1 MSITKISLLTLLLF
15 LGTKEIYAQSSVTP
29 ESALKS
35 YLNNKD
41 KSYQWKIK
49 DSFQLGTVK
58 GYNLLLTSQTW
69 RDIVWVHQ
77 LIILVPEKV
86 DHDNALLF
94 ITGGKV
100 KDGSPRWGSNN
111 DAFLWALS
119 DMVTDNKAVLAVLKQ
134 TPNQPLYG
142 ELVEDQ
148 LISYTLHNFKKDG
161 DYTWPLLFPMTKSA
175 IRAMDAVQEF
185 SKKELRQKISS
196 FVVSGASKRGW
207 TTWLTGASD
216 KRVAAIAPMVIDVL
230 NMPASL
236 EYQIEVWKEYSIQI
250 EDYVKLEIPQSVNTE
265 SGKAITTMVDPYS
278 YRKQLT
284 MPKML
289 FIGTNDEYWPVD
301 AVKKYFDDIPGDNF
315 IHYVPN
321 AGHGLG
327 NKRETLKALSAF
339 WGNTMKKGDRPLC
352 DWEVNQ
358 TDSGASLEV
367 TVTPDKLVGAYLW
380 YTDSRDRDFRD
391 EHWSFDHVEKGNT
404 NTINTSLAFPRAGY
418 RAFYLDLK
426 YEGPNGGKYTKS
438 TRMFVM
444 DDHQIFME

>member
-1 MSITKISLLTLLLF
+1 MSMTKISLLTLLLF
-15 LGTKEIYAQSSVTP
+15 LGTKEICAQSSITP

-77 LIILVPEKV
+77 LIVLVPEKV
-86 DHDNALLF
+86 EHNNALLF

-111 DAFLWALS
+111 DAFLWALT

-352 DWEVNQ
+352 DWKINQ

-367 TVTPDKLVGAYLW
+367 TVTPDKLVDASLW

-391 EHWSFDHVEKGNT
+391 EHWSFDHVEKGKS
-404 NTINTSLAFPRAGY
+404 NTINTSLDFPRAGY

-426 YEGPNGGKYTKS
+426 YRGPNGGKYTKS

-444 DDHQIFME
+444 DDHQVFVE